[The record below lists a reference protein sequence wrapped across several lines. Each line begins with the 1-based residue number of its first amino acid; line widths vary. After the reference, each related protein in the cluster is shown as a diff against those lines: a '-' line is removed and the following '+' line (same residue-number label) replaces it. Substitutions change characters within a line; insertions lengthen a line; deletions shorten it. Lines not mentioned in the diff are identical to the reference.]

1 MAHSFGEARHICC
14 CCDEQFLVINKQDA
28 VVLWRL
34 SRSYVKPFAV
44 WRVSAELSWM
54 GAVTICHGPV
64 GILLRFAASPCS
76 VYVVSLQG
84 RVMGGFSMT
93 HAQQMLLTAGSYI
106 VIMDGPSRQHPRTV
120 YKVQSFTRVCAVC
133 SIRVRSA
140 ELATFVASG
149 ANMWMCLYF
158 DIRQTGWNL
167 RALALDSVGGRVTTQ
182 VCWKNTS
189 LIIVGMDADQK
200 YAFRAYDRASS
211 VFTRVSV
218 SCERGDTLVQVPDRL
233 SLSAMR
239 YLPGIGVPCKH
250 IGDGKVVLHSE
261 ERVPH
266 CKSLSRMAWL
276 QACAM

>member
-1 MAHSFGEARHICC
+1 MVHSFGQARHICC
-14 CCDEQFLVINKQDA
+14 CCNEQFLVINKHDA

-76 VYVVSLQG
+76 VYLVSLQG
-84 RVMGGFSMT
+84 RVMGGFAMT

-106 VIMDGPSRQHPRTV
+106 VILDGPSRQHPGVLYR
-120 YKVQSFTRVCAVC
+120 VQSHKRVCAVC
-133 SIRVRSA
+133 SIRPSSG
-140 ELATFVASG
+140 ELMTFVASST
-149 ANMWMCLYF
+149 NIWMCVYF

-167 RALALDSVGGRVTTQ
+167 RALALDSVYDRVTTQ
-182 VCWKNTS
+182 VWWKNTS

-218 SCERGDTLVQVPDRL
+218 SCERGDPLMQVSDLL
-233 SLSAMR
+233 SLGAVK

-250 IGDGKVVLHSE
+250 SADGKVVLLSE